1 MRNHLK
7 SALLLLATLS
17 LCFAYAADSPQNS
30 GHFAGNVETKW
41 LVENGEDRRM
51 ELLSEFSYIDPNG
64 KKWTTPKG
72 WIVDGASIP
81 RFLWTLVGSPFTGGY
96 RRASVVHDYYCDKKN
111 EPWQAVHKMF
121 YWASLAG
128 GASEVEAKIL
138 YAGVFAGGPRWKDVH
153 FSNHP
158 PRIKAEPG
166 DFDSIE
172 VVPWQPSVSEEK
184 IEELQDWIKNDNPSL
199 DQIEE
204 RAAKE
209 ITQNEPRDYVRIPR
223 TEVELPRMPRF

>member
-1 MRNHLK
+1 MRNFLQ
-7 SALLLLATLS
+7 SVLLLLAIQLWATG
-17 LCFAYAADSPQNS
+17 YAQEIQNYA
-30 GHFAGNVETKW
+30 GHFVGDVEAKW
-41 LVENGEDRRM
+41 LVESGDDRRM
-51 ELLSEFSYIDPNG
+51 KLLKEFSYVDANG
-64 KKWTTPKG
+64 KRWTTPKD

-96 RRASVVHDYYCDKKN
+96 RRASVIHDYYCDKKN

-128 GASEVEAKIL
+128 GVSEVEAKIL
-138 YAGVFAGGPRWKDVH
+138 YAGVFVGGPRWKDVH

-172 VVPWQPSVSEEK
+172 VVPWRPTVSEEK
-184 IEELQDWIKNDNPSL
+184 MKEIQSWIQDENPSL
-199 DQIEE
+199 EDIEKRSE
-204 RAAKE
+204 QH
-209 ITQNEPRDYVRIPR
+209 ISQNEPQDYVRIPR
-223 TEVELPRMPRF
+223 TDNFAPGLPKF